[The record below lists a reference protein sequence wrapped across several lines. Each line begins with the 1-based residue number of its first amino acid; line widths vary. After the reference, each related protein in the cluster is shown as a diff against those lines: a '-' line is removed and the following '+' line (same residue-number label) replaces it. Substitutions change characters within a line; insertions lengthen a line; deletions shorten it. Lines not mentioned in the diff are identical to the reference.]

1 LGYGRL
7 LFLVW
12 RAGNRSPYADS
23 IRRAYAHPMNNQLD
37 LRQLF
42 QALGDAV
49 IVADPNG
56 IIVGWNAAASR
67 IFGFSEAEAMGQNL
81 TLIIPER
88 LRHRHNVGFDKSM
101 ETGTTRYGSQLLKVP
116 ANHKDGGTLSIAFT
130 VAMLFDENHKVTGVA
145 AVIRDETAR
154 WLEERELKQRLASHE
169 AKSAAVAQTSM
180 PADAKA

>member
-1 LGYGRL
+1 
-7 LFLVW
+7 
-12 RAGNRSPYADS
+12 
-23 IRRAYAHPMNNQLD
+23 MNMQLD
-37 LRQLF
+37 LAQLF
-42 QALGDAV
+42 NVLGDAV
-49 IVADPNG
+49 VVADANG
-56 IIVGWNAAASR
+56 NIVGWNAAATR
-67 IFGFSEAEAMGQNL
+67 IFGFSESEALGHSL

-116 ANHKDGGTLSIAFT
+116 ANHKDGRTLSIAFS

-169 AKSAAVAQTSM
+169 AKSAVVSQTAT
-180 PADAKA
+180 PGDAKT